1 MKSILTHIAA
11 AYMGAGL
18 FGGLVMQAAVPA
30 TNALGVAYYTAAWP
44 AFLHC
49 AKSQLKDCDPMS
61 IIPEGW
67 RPAMF
72 DLERAE
78 YSTLKETE
86 DAA

>member
-30 TNALGVAYYTAAWP
+30 MNTLGVAYYTAAWP

-49 AKSQLKDCDPMS
+49 AKSKLAECDPMS
-61 IIPEGW
+61 IIPEGL

-72 DLERAE
+72 NLERAG
-78 YSTLKETE
+78 
-86 DAA
+86 